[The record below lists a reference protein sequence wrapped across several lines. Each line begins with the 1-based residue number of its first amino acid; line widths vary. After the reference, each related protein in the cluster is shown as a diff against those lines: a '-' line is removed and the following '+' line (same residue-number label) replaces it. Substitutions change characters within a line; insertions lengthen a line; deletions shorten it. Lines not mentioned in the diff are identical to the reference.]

1 MLFLTACSADTA
13 VPQVG
18 PRPASELSAA
28 VEAYLQ
34 TYQPGP
40 LPRLFQTTY
49 VYDRNGELM
58 AELFSEGRRS
68 WVSLD
73 RISPYLLEA
82 TIATEDS
89 TFFINQGI
97 DPLRIAGAAVQNVE
111 SGDIVSGASTITMQ
125 LARNLFLGA
134 DDRYDQSFD
143 RKILEAG
150 LAREL
155 TETYTKQEILEMYLN
170 TINYGNL
177 AYGPEAA
184 AQVYFGKSAADLTQ
198 AEATLLAGI
207 PQWPAVYNPFRNFE
221 GVRNRQNTVLSLMVR
236 HGYMTQ
242 EEADDIFADPIF
254 LNPAPGAVTVQAP
267 HFVNYLITQLDNRF
281 GDGYTRRAGLHIYS
295 TLDLQ
300 IQAVA
305 QEIVTRQVARLQPTY
320 DMNNGALVAMK
331 SGTAEI
337 LAMVGSVDYTN
348 DAIDGQVNVATRRRQ
363 PGSSIKPILF
373 ATALNDNL
381 ISPASVIW
389 DAPVRYKI
397 TGQPDYEPKNYDAR
411 FHGPVTARVALA
423 NSYNIPAVKLLDQV
437 GVERMLENARDM
449 GIGSLDRGPEWYG
462 LSLTL
467 GGGEVTLLDLST
479 AYHTIA
485 NGGAYL
491 APRPIL
497 AMSDA
502 AGRSMAEEL
511 GLRAADQV
519 LSRAAAFL
527 LTDMM
532 SDNNARIPMFGAN
545 NRLVL
550 SRPVAAKTGTTDD
563 NRDNWTMGFTRYL
576 VTGVW
581 VGNTQGRP
589 MRNNATGVGTAAV
602 IWNEFMTTMIEDP
615 DLSARLGA
623 PSDPAQWTF
632 NPPEDVTLRPECPA
646 SLVCRNGGGE
656 FFANDWLEVAE
667 FSGGPLTDS
676 VIRAPSLAVFRDGQ
690 RIGYCLED
698 RGVVRT
704 LVRLPGRFG
713 LPSSVVI
720 TTPEDEEAG
729 DKQASIAADIALDSP
744 NLLTNLEIPEIIDL
758 AVNSLNWQR
767 KTGRATPRHGVQR
780 AWRPD

>member
-1 MLFLTACSADTA
+1 
-13 VPQVG
+13 
-18 PRPASELSAA
+18 
-28 VEAYLQ
+28 
-34 TYQPGP
+34 
-40 LPRLFQTTY
+40 
-49 VYDRNGELM
+49 
-58 AELFSEGRRS
+58 
-68 WVSLD
+68 
-73 RISPYLLEA
+73 
-82 TIATEDS
+82 
-89 TFFINQGI
+89 
-97 DPLRIAGAAVQNVE
+97 
-111 SGDIVSGASTITMQ
+111 
-125 LARNLFLGA
+125 
-134 DDRYDQSFD
+134 
-143 RKILEAG
+143 
-150 LAREL
+150 
-155 TETYTKQEILEMYLN
+155 
-170 TINYGNL
+170 
-177 AYGPEAA
+177 
-184 AQVYFGKSAADLTQ
+184 
-198 AEATLLAGI
+198 
-207 PQWPAVYNPFRNFE
+207 
-221 GVRNRQNTVLSLMVR
+221 MVR

-281 GDGYTRRAGLHIYS
+281 GDGYAPPDSTSTVRLIYRFRLWPRKS
-295 TLDLQ
+295 S
-300 IQAVA
+300 
-305 QEIVTRQVARLQPTY
+305 RQVARLQPTY

-497 AMSDA
+497 AMSG
-502 AGRSMAEEL
+502 GRAFYGRRT

-646 SLVCRNGGGE
+646 GLVCRNGGGE

-758 AVNSLNWQR
+758 AVNSLNLAAKNRTSDAAPWR
-767 KTGRATPRHGVQR
+767 TAGRWAARLALAHATKYRVGWAACPLPATKSASHRHLCVSTRPARSCSPSRRPRQAHHR
-780 AWRPD
+780 TR